1 MKLLVSAYACE
12 PGKGSEPAVGWNW
25 VQALVRRGYQ
35 VHVITRSNN
44 RLPIESDAA
53 SQDPALTFH
62 YFDLKGSALRWK
74 HRPGGIYAYYLLW
87 QIGAYRLAK
96 QLHALEHFD
105 RVHHVTFVSYRQ
117 PSFMGGLGIPFIFGP
132 IGGGE
137 TMPAPLRRGL
147 SFRSRLAEALRDFGG
162 RLIACDP
169 LMRSTFSRAGLIVCT
184 TEETMD
190 RIPRRY
196 RAKCIVQLAIG
207 ISESDIDSSS
217 ALTPRAESA
226 APQFLFVGRLLY
238 WKGLHLVLRA
248 LPKVRRAVPDVR
260 LKVIGTGDD
269 RGWLIAQARALGVT
283 DVLEWIPSIP
293 HDQIAHEYRRS
304 LALVFPSL
312 HDSGGMV
319 VLESLAAGLPVVC
332 LDLGGPGTIATRDCG
347 AIIPTRGVSK
357 AGVVHALAEIMIRMA
372 TDPAFRAKL
381 AAHAPARANQLTWDR
396 AVDHVYASI
405 DLPAQR
411 TTIA

>member
-1 MKLLVSAYACE
+1 MHR
-12 PGKGSEPAVGWNW
+12 AVGD
-25 VQALVRRGYQ
+25 RYQ
-35 VHVITRSNN
+35 
-44 RLPIESDAA
+44 
-53 SQDPALTFH
+53 
-62 YFDLKGSALRWK
+62 
-74 HRPGGIYAYYLLW
+74 
-87 QIGAYRLAK
+87 
-96 QLHALEHFD
+96 
-105 RVHHVTFVSYRQ
+105 RV
-117 PSFMGGLGIPFIFGP
+117 G
-132 IGGGE
+132 
-137 TMPAPLRRGL
+137 
-147 SFRSRLAEALRDFGG
+147 
-162 RLIACDP
+162 
-169 LMRSTFSRAGLIVCT
+169 
-184 TEETMD
+184 
-190 RIPRRY
+190 
-196 RAKCIVQLAIG
+196 
-207 ISESDIDSSS
+207 IDSSS

-260 LKVIGTGDD
+260 LKIIGTGDD
-269 RGWLIAQARALGVT
+269 RAWLIAQARALGVT

-332 LDLGGPGTIATRDCG
+332 LDLGGPGTIATRDCA

-372 TDPAFRAKL
+372 TDPVFRAKL
-381 AAHAPARANQLTWDR
+381 ATSAPARANQLTWDR

-405 DLPAQR
+405 DRAASR